1 MEVTFQT
8 GSTAKRQAEAAAGKD
23 ELWLRCRVQA
33 CMHVYIHTYIHTY
46 THTYTYIHT
55 YSCMSIPGSGLR
67 AGDQGL
73 GK

>member
-33 CMHVYIHTYIHTY
+33 CMHVYIHTYIHTH
-46 THTYTYIHT
+46 THIHTYIHT
-55 YSCMSIPGSGLR
+55 YIQLYEHSRLR
-67 AGDQGL
+67 AQGR
-73 GK
+73 